1 MAITNTRTVQRIET
15 YPAMDSSAASSL
27 SAGNPTVMVV
37 YQHTFDD
44 SSDAE
49 LPVTTN
55 KVKHLQRYIITVAED
70 GTESSAA
77 TDVTG
82 EDQLVQD
89 ICGALWT
96 D

>member
-1 MAITNTRTVQRIET
+1 MAITKTRAVQRIEV
-15 YPAMDSSAASSL
+15 YPAAEADGDPRL
-27 SAGNPTVMVV
+27 MVV
-37 YQHTFDD
+37 YENTFDD
-44 SSDAE
+44 SEDDTLPETTVSVKNLERNTVTISD
-49 LPVTTN
+49 
-55 KVKHLQRYIITVAED
+55 D

-89 ICGALWT
+89 ICAAVWT

>member
-1 MAITNTRTVQRIET
+1 MAITNVRTVQRCEV
-15 YPAMDSSAASSL
+15 YPAQSDDDVTL
-27 SAGNPTVMVV
+27 MVV
-37 YQHTFDD
+37 YNHTFDD
-44 SSDAE
+44 STDDA

-55 KVKHLQRYIITVAED
+55 VIKHLSRYEPLPMDAEE
-70 GTESSAA
+70 GAERTA

-89 ICGALWT
+89 ICGTVWT

>member
-1 MAITNTRTVQRIET
+1 MAITNTRAVQRCEV
-15 YPAMDSSAASSL
+15 YPAMDESSDASL
-27 SAGNPTVMVV
+27 MVV

-44 SSDAE
+44 TEDDSLPASST
-49 LPVTTN
+49 VI
-55 KVKHLQRYIITVAED
+55 KHLHRFVLTVD
-70 GTESSAA
+70 GEGEETSTA
-77 TDVTG
+77 TDVTS

>member
-1 MAITNTRTVQRIET
+1 MAITNTRAVKECVV
-15 YPAMDSSAASSL
+15 YPAMDESSGASL
-27 SAGNPTVMVV
+27 MVV

-44 SSDAE
+44 TEDDSLPASSI
-49 LPVTTN
+49 VT
-55 KVKHLQRYIITVAED
+55 KHLHRYVLTVD
-70 GTESSAA
+70 GEGEETSTA